1 MPLPFPFE
9 RFVAR
14 RYLFG
19 AEGRTEGR
27 AFLRFI
33 VYVAVGGVAVGV
45 AALLLALSI
54 VRGFSEEIEAKIV
67 GFGAHVQVES
77 YRDAPL
83 GEAEAKARALAALPL
98 VRHVAPVVTEFA
110 LLRHRHSE
118 IDGVA
123 LWGTDRPPPF
133 LQERLTEGAFT
144 FAPDRAGRP
153 GAVLGEQLARRLGVA
168 VGDRVTAF
176 SMRRSGE
183 EDDGEGGGGLTS
195 ALAQPRV
202 KQFHVTGL
210 YETSLADFD
219 DLYVFTDV
227 EAARQLLDYGPDE
240 VTRFDLTLA
249 DPAQAEAVAADVEER
264 LGFPV
269 LARSIREVFRNLFAW
284 VNLQESII
292 PLVIGVIVLVA
303 AFNILSALLMMI
315 LEKAREIGVM
325 GSMGASAKAIRRLF
339 LWLGLLIGLLG
350 TGIGEGLALGL
361 ALLQQRYGII
371 PLPEEAY
378 YMKTAP
384 VALSPLDFLV
394 VAAIALALCALSAY
408 IPARVAARIEPARV
422 IRFR

>member
-1 MPLPFPFE
+1 MNLPFPFE

-54 VRGFSEEIEAKIV
+54 VRGFAQEIEAKII

-83 GEAEAKARALAALPL
+83 EGAAAQARRLAALPD
-98 VRHVAPVVTEFA
+98 VRQVAPVVTEFA
-110 LLRHRHSE
+110 LLRHARNE

-123 LWGTDRPPPF
+123 LWGTERPPPF
-133 LQERLTEGAFT
+133 LEERLVAGAFD
-144 FAPDRAGRP
+144 FAPDAEGRP
-153 GAVLGEQLARRLGVA
+153 GTVLGEQLARRLGVD

-176 SMRRSGE
+176 SLRQSGE
-183 EDDGEGGGGLTS
+183 GDGGPVGL
-195 ALAQPRV
+195 LAPPRV

-210 YETSLADFD
+210 YETSLANFD
-219 DLYVFTDV
+219 ELYVFTGI
-227 EAARQLLDYGPDE
+227 EAARALLDYGPDE

-249 DPAQAEAVAADVEER
+249 DPDRAEAVAADVEDR
-264 LGFPV
+264 LGFPI

-292 PLVIGVIVLVA
+292 PLVISVIVLVA
-303 AFNILSALLMMI
+303 AFNIIGTLLMMI
-315 LEKAREIGVM
+315 LEKSREIGVM
-325 GSMGASAKAIRRLF
+325 GSLGASAKALRRLF

-350 TGIGEGLALGL
+350 TGIGEGLALAL
-361 ALLQQRYGII
+361 ALLQKRYAII

-384 VALSPLDFLV
+384 VDLDPFDFLV
-394 VAAIALALCALSAY
+394 VAAVTLALCALSAY